1 MKSTDS
7 VPLLSLKDSRDRA
20 ITVSLGTDSQYPM
33 QNLEFEDCALVV
45 VEGPHQGLTFPFFKD
60 MIDIGRR
67 AELCDMVLDRDNGIS
82 GLHARIQIE
91 PDSEGKLSVLV
102 RDLKSR
108 NGTFL
113 NGAKI
118 LEAYFTQ
125 DCRLQ
130 VGKSTILFKTNS
142 TDKKNLTIHFYDQ
155 SGTLVGASP
164 HMRRIFTMLSRL
176 GQRNVTVMLTGETGT
191 GKSSIAMA
199 LHLQSNRKSGPFI
212 SVNCG
217 SLPPSLIESSLF
229 GHERGA
235 FTGANARHQG
245 FFEQAD
251 GGTLFLD
258 EIGELPV
265 ELQPKLLD
273 VLERKCITRLGGSRE
288 IPVDFRLICATN
300 RDLKQEIKQGSFRED
315 LYYRLSVIQVEVP
328 PLRERHEDI
337 PLLIDRILR
346 DLFPQSPFKL
356 TDNARHRLIHY
367 LWPGN
372 VRQLRNVLE
381 RTFTLIDH
389 DIADVQDI
397 DLPEL
402 FGQDEEE
409 DAPSTPQRDSK
420 SAPVLVL
427 SGQPDPSLPPE
438 GASLKDMLHQFEQ
451 NVLEHALQQTDWNIA
466 QAADMLDIAQ
476 SWLYKRIKKYNL
488 QRKR

>member
-1 MKSTDS
+1 MKTTDS

-20 ITVSLGTDSQYPM
+20 ITVSLGEDLRFPM

-67 AELCDMVLDRDNGIS
+67 TELCDMVLDKDNGIS
-82 GLHARIQIE
+82 GLHARLQIE
-91 PDSEGKLSVLV
+91 PDADGNLAVLV

-108 NGTFL
+108 NGTFV
-113 NGAKI
+113 NGARI
-118 LEAYFTQ
+118 REAYLTQ
-125 DCRLQ
+125 EYRLQ
-130 VGKSTILFKTNS
+130 VGKSVILFKTNS
-142 TDKKNLTIHFYDQ
+142 ADKKNLTIHFYDQ

-191 GKSSIAMA
+191 GKSSIAQA

-217 SLPPSLIESSLF
+217 ALPPSLIESSLF
-229 GHERGA
+229 GHEKGA
-235 FTGANARHQG
+235 FTGANSRHQG

-251 GGTLFLD
+251 TGTLFLD
-258 EIGELPV
+258 EIGEIPI
-265 ELQPKLLD
+265 ELQAKFLD
-273 VLERKCITRLGGSRE
+273 VIERKCITRLGSNKE

-300 RDLKQEIKQGSFRED
+300 RDLKHEIKEGGFRED

-337 PLLIDRILR
+337 PLLIDRILQ
-346 DLFPQSPFKL
+346 DLFPNTPYKL
-356 TDNARHRLIHY
+356 TEAALHRLVNY

-381 RTFTLIDH
+381 RTFTFIDH
-389 DIADVQDI
+389 DIADIKDLE
-397 DLPEL
+397 LPEI
-402 FGQDEEE
+402 
-409 DAPSTPQRDSK
+409 
-420 SAPVLVL
+420 
-427 SGQPDPSLPPE
+427 SGQEDTKEPIRPLPRSTQTAVASIPWE
-438 GASLKDMLHQFEQ
+438 QNISISPQGNSLKDMLAHFEQ
-451 NVLEHALQQTDWNIA
+451 RVIEHALQTTDWNIA
-466 QAADMLDIAQ
+466 QTAEALDIAQ
-476 SWLYKRIKKYNL
+476 SWLYKRIKKFNL
-488 QRKR
+488 QRKS